1 MKSKNKLFKFLFTI
15 PVVIYSL
22 LLIFLPL
29 VYIFVIS
36 FFKSDGYGGMIE
48 VFTLQNY
55 IQLFDMVYVKIFTQS
70 IIIALVVT
78 FICILIAY
86 PFALAI
92 SHKSKIIQKVLT
104 TLVMVPFLT
113 NSLIRMYGWI
123 VLLRKSGVINR
134 FLLDLSLINNPLEL
148 MYNNFGIIVGMVY
161 TFTVYDITCL

>member
-1 MKSKNKLFKFLFTI
+1 MRSKNNLFKFLFTV

-70 IIIALVVT
+70 III
-78 FICILIAY
+78 
-86 PFALAI
+86 
-92 SHKSKIIQKVLT
+92 
-104 TLVMVPFLT
+104 
-113 NSLIRMYGWI
+113 
-123 VLLRKSGVINR
+123 
-134 FLLDLSLINNPLEL
+134 D
-148 MYNNFGIIVGMVY
+148 
-161 TFTVYDITCL
+161 